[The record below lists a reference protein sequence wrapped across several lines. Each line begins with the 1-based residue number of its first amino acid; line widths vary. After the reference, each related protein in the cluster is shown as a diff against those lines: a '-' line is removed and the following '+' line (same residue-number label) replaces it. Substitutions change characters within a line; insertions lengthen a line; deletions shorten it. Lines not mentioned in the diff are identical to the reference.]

1 MAAAVSYAAV
11 GDVAVQ
17 LGVLLIGLGAAAV
30 LVCFWRFLRVLYRDG
45 RLHQEDLIAA
55 RRAQLLPVL
64 VLATVLAVEVILID
78 RFRALTEWIPLLI
91 GVTALLGA
99 LWAVE
104 RARAAVLRKRR
115 EFGDPD

>member
-1 MAAAVSYAAV
+1 MTATV
-11 GDVAVQ
+11 GDAAGQ
-17 LGVLLIGLGAAAV
+17 LGFLLTGLGVAAV

-45 RLHQEDLIAA
+45 RLHSEDFRAA
-55 RRAQLLPVL
+55 RGAQLLPVL
-64 VLATVLAVEVILID
+64 VLAAVLAVEVILID
-78 RFRALTEWIPLLI
+78 RYPALTEWIPLLI

-115 EFGDPD
+115 EFGDSE